1 MGDKIWFCRKIVS
14 ASVNIFLY
22 FKFSS
27 LKIVL
32 DGSDHDF
39 MRQREKNSRGEN
51 VFPKGNS
58 LSSKEEPKVMRSVRC
73 APTPIIVE

>member
-1 MGDKIWFCRKIVS
+1 M
-14 ASVNIFLY
+14 
-22 FKFSS
+22 
-27 LKIVL
+27 

-39 MRQREKNSRGEN
+39 MSQREKNSRGEN

-58 LSSKEEPKVMRSVRC
+58 LSPKEGPKVMRSVMH